1 MLSEA
6 TRIDARIPSPASIVT
21 TRRSIMSG
29 ICLSMTSKRLRFL
42 SSTQYGGANQPA
54 APAAAARITA
64 KMSDPPIAGTSQST
78 KSDAAMHART

>member
-29 ICLSMTSKRLRFL
+29 ICLSIFSMRSRRL
-42 SSTQYGGANQPA
+42 SST
-54 APAAAARITA
+54 
-64 KMSDPPIAGTSQST
+64 
-78 KSDAAMHART
+78 